1 MIQTL
6 RSEWFKLRTI
16 RLHVW
21 LPVGAVALLLVVVAL
36 VGILS
41 EDGDTFDGSDLM
53 SIVGGFTI
61 LVGFVV
67 GVIAALGVASEFS
80 HNTIRP
86 TLAATPNRTQVFV
99 AKAVLSAIV
108 GLLIGII
115 SVIAAYLLGSTIFTS
130 RDASISLSSDDGS
143 LAVFIGVPIFLM
155 ILAVFGYGVGLL
167 LRNAPAAVAVV
178 ILWPLLLETILGLV
192 LSLAGVDRPERVL
205 PYSAGF
211 QLLTTEIDS
220 GGVGRVYGGVYFAL
234 FALGITVAGIVIN
247 NRRDV

>member
-1 MIQTL
+1 MISTL

-21 LPVGAVALLLVVVAL
+21 LPIGAIALLLVVVAL
-36 VGILS
+36 VAVLS
-41 EDGDTFDGSDLM
+41 SDPETFSGNDVM
-53 SIVGGFTI
+53 SIIGGFTI

-67 GVIAALGVASEFS
+67 GVVAALGVASEFG

-86 TLAATPNRTQVFV
+86 TLAATPNRTRVFV
-99 AKAVLSAIV
+99 AKGIVSAIV
-108 GLLIGII
+108 GLVVGAV
-115 SVIAAYLLGSTIFTS
+115 SVVAAYLLGSILLNA
-130 RDASISLSSDDGS
+130 RDASVSLSGDDGS
-143 LAVFIGVPIFLM
+143 LAVFFGVPIFLM
-155 ILAVFGYGVGLL
+155 LLAIFGYGVGLL

-192 LSLAGVDRPERVL
+192 LSVAGVDRPERVL

-211 QLLTTEIDS
+211 QLLNTDID
-220 GGVGRVYGGVYFAL
+220 GEGVGRIYGGLYFAL
-234 FALGITVAGIVIN
+234 FAVVITVVGILVN

>member
-1 MIQTL
+1 MIRTL

-21 LPVGAVALLLVVVAL
+21 LPIGAIVLLLVVVGL

-41 EDGDTFDGSDLM
+41 SDPDTFTGSDVM
-53 SIVGGFTI
+53 SIIGGFTI

-67 GVIAALGVASEFS
+67 GVVAALGVASEFS

-86 TLAATPNRTQVFV
+86 TLAATPDRTRVFV
-99 AKAVLSAIV
+99 AKAIVSAIV
-108 GLLIGII
+108 GLAVGVI
-115 SVIAAYLLGSTIFTS
+115 SVIAAYLVGSILLNS
-130 RDASISLSSDDGS
+130 RDASISLSGDDGS
-143 LAVFIGVPIFLM
+143 LAVFFGVPIFLM
-155 ILAVFGYGVGLL
+155 LLAIFGYGVGLL

-178 ILWPLLLETILGLV
+178 ILWPLLLETIIGLV
-192 LSLAGVDRPERVL
+192 LNVAGVERAERVL

-211 QLLTTEIDS
+211 QLLNTDIES
-220 GGVGRVYGGVYFAL
+220 GGVSRIYGGVYFAC
-234 FALGITVAGIVIN
+234 FALAITVAGIVIN

>member
-21 LPVGAVALLLVVVAL
+21 LPIGAIGLLLVVVGL

-41 EDGDTFDGSDLM
+41 SDPETFTGSDLM
-53 SIVGGFTI
+53 SIIGGFTI

-67 GVIAALGVASEFS
+67 GVVAALGVASEFG

-86 TLAATPNRTQVFV
+86 TLAATPNRTRVFV
-99 AKAVLSAIV
+99 AKALVSMTV
-108 GLLIGII
+108 GLVIGVI
-115 SVIAAYLLGSTIFTS
+115 SVVAAYLLGSILLNA
-130 RDASISLSSDDGS
+130 RDASVSLSVDDGS
-143 LAVFIGVPIFLM
+143 LAVLVGVPIFLM
-155 ILAVFGYGVGLL
+155 LLAMFGFGVGLL
-167 LRNAPAAVAVV
+167 LRNAPAAVALV
-178 ILWPLLLETILGLV
+178 ILWPLLIETMLGLV
-192 LSLAGVDRPERVL
+192 LNIAGVEQPERVL

-211 QLLTTEIDS
+211 QLLTPDIDS
-220 GGVGRVYGGVYFAL
+220 VGVGRVYGGVYFAA
-234 FALGITVAGIVIN
+234 FVVVIIVAGIVVN